1 MLIKKGSLIELLK
14 CEIKD
19 VYEEKQE
26 IVEQMMSDEEK
37 LNFRF

>member
-26 IVEQMMSDEEK
+26 IVEQMVSDEDK

>member
-14 CEIKD
+14 REIKD

-26 IVEQMMSDEEK
+26 IVEQMVSDEDK
-37 LNFRF
+37 LSFRF